1 MGGGCWRGIANLP
14 ESQPSNVAVVGIPNP
29 LTVKAPP
36 RPRRWRVLVKDPPP
50 HLLAGLRVPSEGPPP
65 KAPPGYE
72 PPDGYRRL

>member
-1 MGGGCWRGIANLP
+1 MGGGCWKGVANLP
-14 ESQPSNVAVVGIPNP
+14 ESQPSNAAVVGTENP

-50 HLLAGLRVPSEGPPP
+50 HLPAGLRVPSEGPPP

-72 PPDGYRRL
+72 PPDGDRRL